1 MRRFQSRTILVVLLL
16 VVLGVGPVVYVNW
29 REQQTVAPS
38 TPAPSE
44 GAPIPYVYFIDVEGY
59 YNLTQ
64 YERVVASPYDLS
76 WDHLADFPMTIGEW
90 RGSLVPVG
98 PEITEWF
105 DTPDIAVRRIYV
117 NPRGQTVWLSFFG
130 SQGRKSYTL
139 FEHTPVTSY
148 PAAGWTL
155 LDSQVAGIALRRG
168 PVYVQ
173 KAVLEKDGEQRTVL
187 YWYLWNNPT
196 RDPNKGLLTIRLHAV
211 SQGNRDETLEVAA
224 GFLRLLFPEALSWN
238 RF

>member
-1 MRRFQSRTILVVLLL
+1 MRRHQSATLLVILL
-16 VVLGVGPVVYVNW
+16 VVALGVGPVIYVNL
-29 REQQTVAPS
+29 RDQQAPAAPPS
-38 TPAPSE
+38 SSSGGTPA
-44 GAPIPYVYFIDVEGY
+44 PYVYFVDVEGY

-64 YERVVASPYDLS
+64 YERAVASPYDLS
-76 WDHLADFPMTIGEW
+76 WANLADLPMTIGEW
-90 RGSLVPVG
+90 QGSTVAIG

-105 DTPDIAVRRIYV
+105 DTPDIAVRRLYV
-117 NPRGQTVWLSFFG
+117 NSKGQTVWLSFFG

-155 LDSQVAGIALRRG
+155 LESGVNGVSIRG
-168 PVYVQ
+168 GQMYTQ

-187 YWYLWNNPT
+187 YWYLWNDPD
-196 RDPNKGLLTIRLHAV
+196 RDPQKGLLTVRLHAV
-211 SQGNRDETLEVAA
+211 SQGTRAETLEVAA
-224 GFLRLLFPEALSWN
+224 GFLRLLFPEAVPWH